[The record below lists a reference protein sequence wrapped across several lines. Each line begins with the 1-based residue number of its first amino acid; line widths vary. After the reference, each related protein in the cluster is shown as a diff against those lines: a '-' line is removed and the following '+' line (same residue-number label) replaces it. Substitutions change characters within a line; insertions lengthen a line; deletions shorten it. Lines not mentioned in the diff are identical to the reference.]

1 MEIKPEIK
9 VDPVAGS
16 STAMA
21 DIEEFED
28 DIDLQIP
35 TEGGQA
41 WLVKLPRDVWQVWND
56 MYGDQPEDQPVEI
69 GKLRVFNEKE
79 GDDPLK
85 RKIQIRLLDVPS
97 HADLPKNYDVKL
109 TANGY
114 NNTVVF
120 SEKDLPGHRAPR
132 FNRHNRHLNKPAG
145 TPTGILTKQERYG
158 NRTGYKSAI
167 PKQTAL
173 APMVHHECLAA
184 PIEDDAYFA
193 HLSRRWEASA
203 HPQARVQYNTGIDRS
218 MHPGISSL
226 SVFNT
231 ASRSTGLKKK
241 GPPKEKA
248 VRMERE
254 DLIDAIF
261 KCFTQWRYW
270 PLKSLTQH
278 LHQPTEAVKSV
289 LDDVALQIRAGDFNN
304 TWQLKPEFATMAEA
318 KHGNA
323 DIKDEAAEVR
333 DDGSEDDDD
342 ESALEDE
349 DEFEDVKMGGS

>member
-1 MEIKPEIK
+1 MATKMEIKPEIK
-9 VDPVAGS
+9 IDSVASGS
-16 STAMA
+16 GTNLA

-56 MYGDQPEDQPVEI
+56 MYKDQPDDQPLEI

-85 RKIQIRLLDVPS
+85 RKIQIRLLDSPR
-97 HADLPKNYDVKL
+97 HHDLPKNYDVKL
-109 TANGY
+109 NTNGY

-132 FNRHNRHLNKPAG
+132 FNRHNRHLNKP
-145 TPTGILTKQERYG
+145 TGIPTKQERYG

-173 APMVHHECLAA
+173 APMIHHECLAA

-203 HPQARVQYNTGIDRS
+203 HPQARVQYTVGIDRS
-218 MHPGISSL
+218 MHPGTSSL

-231 ASRSTGLKKK
+231 TSKPGAFNKKK
-241 GPPKEKA
+241 SAPKEKA

-270 PLKSLTQH
+270 PLKGLTQH

-289 LDDVALQIRAGDFNN
+289 LDDVAVQIRAGDFNN
-304 TWQLKPEFATMAEA
+304 TWQLKPEFATMAED
-318 KHGNA
+318 KHGGA
-323 DIKDEAAEVR
+323 DLKNEAAGFREE
-333 DDGSEDDDD
+333 GSEDDDD
-342 ESALEDE
+342 GMDDE
-349 DEFEDVKMGGS
+349 DDFEDVKMGGS